1 MHSRHISVVINRAQA
16 EVYDFAADPAHLP
29 EWAGGLAQSDV
40 TREGNVLFAAS
51 PMGRISFV
59 FAPRND
65 YGVLDHKVTLPSG
78 NKVNNPLRVIDH
90 PEGSEVIFT
99 LRQMDLTD
107 EEFGRDAKMVEADL
121 ERLKT
126 LLES

>member
-1 MHSRHISVVINRAQA
+1 
-16 EVYDFAADPAHLP
+16 
-29 EWAGGLAQSDV
+29 
-40 TREGNVLFAAS
+40 
-51 PMGRISFV
+51 MGRISFV

-78 NKVNNPLRVIDH
+78 NKVNNPLRVMDH